1 MYGYV
6 IIISSI
12 VIFTFSNYMHLSHMH
27 AFDHMIAF
35 VGKEHVRTFEH
46 QFDHAH
52 ADLWAFGHRKRK
64 SNRLHFGR
72 DVFETFRDYGYKHM
86 LLLNELHHI
95 PLMYSESVIEYKI
108 ENRTVASL
116 WPRPT
121 EQEEWPGGGFDSA
134 LDWFKDIGGTSD
146 IIHL

>member
-6 IIISSI
+6 IIICSV

-27 AFDHMIAF
+27 TFEHMIAF
-35 VGKEHVRTFEH
+35 VGKEHARMFKH
-46 QFDHAH
+46 KFDHTH
-52 ADLWAFGHRKRK
+52 ADLWVFGHRKRK
-64 SNRLHFGR
+64 SKRLHFGR

-95 PLMYSESVIEYKI
+95 PLMYSESVIVYQL

-116 WPRPT
+116 WPILET
-121 EQEEWPGGGFDSA
+121 WPEDGFDVDDA
-134 LDWFKDIGGTSD
+134 LNWFQNMGGTPD